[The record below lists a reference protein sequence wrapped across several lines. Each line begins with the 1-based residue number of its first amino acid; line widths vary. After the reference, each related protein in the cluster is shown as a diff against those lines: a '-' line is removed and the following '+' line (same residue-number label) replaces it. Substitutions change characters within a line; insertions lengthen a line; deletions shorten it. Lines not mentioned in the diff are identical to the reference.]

1 MSFFDYNDAAEQTS
15 FDLIPKGTLARIRT
29 AIKPG
34 GYDDPAQ
41 GWTGGWATYS
51 QDTGSIYLAF
61 EGVVMEGPYARRKI
75 WWNVGLHSPKGPTW
89 QAMGRTFVRAAL
101 NSARNVHPGDNS
113 PQAVAARRIGGFAE
127 LDGLEFA
134 ARIDIEKDAKGNDKN
149 TIKAVI
155 EPDHKDYAALM
166 GVAAK
171 AGPSSGGHGGA
182 PAMPSYPQPI
192 APTAPAPRPSG
203 IPGGKPAWA
212 Q

>member
-15 FDLIPKGTLARIRT
+15 FDLIPKGTLARIRLT
-29 AIKPG
+29 LKPG
-34 GYDDPAQ
+34 GYDDPTQ
-41 GWTGGWATYS
+41 GWTGGWATYA
-51 QDTGSIYLAF
+51 QDTGSVYLAC
-61 EGVVMEGPYARRKI
+61 EGVVMEGIHARRKI

-101 NSARNVHPGDNS
+101 NSARHVHPGDNS

-134 ARIDIEKDAKGNDKN
+134 VRIDIEKDAKGNDKN

-171 AGPSSGGHGGA
+171 AGPSNGGSA
-182 PAMPSYPQPI
+182 PAAPAYPQP
-192 APTAPAPRPSG
+192 AAPAPRHSA

>member
-15 FDLIPKGTLARIRT
+15 FDLIPKGTPARIRLT
-29 AIKPG
+29 LKPG

-41 GWTGGWATYS
+41 GWTGGWATYA
-51 QDTGSIYLAF
+51 QDTGSIYLAC
-61 EGVVMEGPYARRKI
+61 EGVVMEGPYARRKL

-101 NSARNVHPGDNS
+101 NSARHVHPGDNS
-113 PQAVAARRIGGFAE
+113 PQAAAARRIGGFAD

-134 ARIDIEKDAKGNDKN
+134 VRIDIEKDAKGNDRN
-149 TIKAVI
+149 TVKAVI

-166 GVAAK
+166 GLPPK
-171 AGPSSGGHGGA
+171 AGSSNGGSA
-182 PAMPSYPQPI
+182 PAAPAYPQP
-192 APTAPAPRPSG
+192 AAPAPRPSA